1 MGGGW
6 RQENGEFEAS
16 LGLRKPPPLPGPLVS
31 DLWRFPYSRQA
42 EIWKLWREL
51 RQEEPRLAGN
61 LEGFLA
67 KMSSRLQEARADR
80 EALEW
85 TLRK

>member
-1 MGGGW
+1 MLHS
-6 RQENGEFEAS
+6 QCEAS
-16 LGLRKPPPLPGPLVS
+16 LGYMRGALSLPSPLVS
-31 DLWRFPYSRQA
+31 NLWRFPYSRQA

-51 RQEEPRLAGN
+51 RQEEPQLAGN

-80 EALEW
+80 EALAW